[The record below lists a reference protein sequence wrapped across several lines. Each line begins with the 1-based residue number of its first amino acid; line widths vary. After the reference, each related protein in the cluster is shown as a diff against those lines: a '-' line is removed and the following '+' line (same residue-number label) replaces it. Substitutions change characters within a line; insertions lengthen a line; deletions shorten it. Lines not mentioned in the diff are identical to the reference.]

1 MKETARTKRDPEG
14 NRRRIL
20 AAAAESFATKGLS
33 GARVDEI
40 ARGAITNE
48 RMLYYYYHSK
58 EKLFVA
64 VLQDAISRFSEAER
78 DLRLEDL
85 PPKTA
90 IIRLAHFTWEYYK
103 SNQRLIRLLNNENLH
118 EARHLKASDIKPLI
132 SPMLQ
137 TLASILKR
145 GAREGVFRDGVDPLR
160 FYLTISALGYYI
172 VSNCHTL
179 YAALGRNFI
188 DEEEFAEGVDFN
200 TDLLMSYLTRDLN
213 VGRANEAS
221 SIRRIDAA

>member
-64 VLQDAISRFSEAER
+64 VLQEAIGRFSEAER
-78 DLRLEDL
+78 DLKLDDL
-85 PPKTA
+85 PPKAA
-90 IIRLAHFTWEYYK
+90 IIRLAHFTWEYYR
-103 SNQRLIRLLNNENLH
+103 SNPDLIRLINNENLH
-118 EARHLKASDIKPLI
+118 QARHLKSSDVKPMI

-137 TLASILKR
+137 TLASILSR

-172 VSNCHTL
+172 VSNRHTL
-179 YAALGRNFI
+179 YAAMGRNFI
-188 DEEEFAEGVDFN
+188 DDEEFAEGVDFN
-200 TDLLMSYLTRDLN
+200 TELLMSYLTQGVN
-213 VGRANEAS
+213 VEQTGEAS
-221 SIRRIDAA
+221 RPGRMDAA